1 MEWFNEITTFLVIY
15 HVICFTDFVQQ
26 QTAQYLMGWSL
37 IFTIAGNIAVNVSII
52 AKQVLKE
59 ICASIKQRMAV
70 KEAKAAKTPK
80 TLKNRKM
87 VIPNKRDM
95 PVDLN

>member
-1 MEWFNEITTFLVIY
+1 
-15 HVICFTDFVQQ
+15 
-26 QTAQYLMGWSL
+26 
-37 IFTIAGNIAVNVSII
+37 
-52 AKQVLKE
+52 
-59 ICASIKQRMAV
+59 MAV